1 MIQDKYE
8 LKGFHS
14 VFFVVLREL
23 GFFFKG
29 ALGNLFS
36 PAFLMVLIPLLILW
50 EMLPRLGVTGPIIP
64 YFSRV
69 MAAYWDLLHNRS
81 FLTDIGDSMNTFFRG
96 VGLAVAIAIPLGL
109 LTGWNEGLRKRI
121 LPLFQMLA
129 PIPAP
134 AWVPI
139 TIFLFGIGTPM
150 QVFLIFLGA
159 FYPILFNTFQ
169 AVKDTDSRYLASARA
184 FGASEFTLITKV
196 YFWSALGA
204 IIMSVRTGVSA
215 GLVMLLVAEMYG
227 GNTGIGFVMNEAQS
241 FFQIPI
247 VVASMMTLGMI
258 GWFLIEILKFLEVKL
273 AVWKGGR

>member
-1 MIQDKYE
+1 MIQNKYK
-8 LKGFHS
+8 LRGTHS
-14 VFFVVLREL
+14 LFFNVWREL
-23 GFFFKG
+23 RFFLKG

-36 PAFLMVLIPLLILW
+36 PAFLMVLIPLIILW
-50 EMLPRLGVTGPIIP
+50 EVLPRHGVTGPIIP

-69 MAAYWDLLHNRS
+69 IRAYWDLLHNRG
-81 FLTDIGDSMNTFFRG
+81 FMADIQDSMYTFFRG
-96 VGLAVAIAIPLGL
+96 VGLAVVTAIPLGL
-109 LTGWNEGLRKRI
+109 LTGWNVGLRKRI

-169 AVKDTDSRYLASARA
+169 AVKDTDARYLASARA
-184 FGASEFTLITKV
+184 FGASEFTLITRV
-196 YFWSALGA
+196 YFWSSLGA

-258 GWFLIEILKFLEVKL
+258 GWFLIEVLKFMEIKL

>member
-1 MIQDKYE
+1 MISDKYK
-8 LKGFHS
+8 LRKPQRFL
-14 VFFVVLREL
+14 FAVLREL

-36 PAFLMVLIPLLILW
+36 LEFLMVLVPLLVLW
-50 EMLPRLGVTGPIIP
+50 EVLPRYGITGPIIP
-64 YFSRV
+64 PFSV
-69 MAAYWDLLHNRS
+69 VVSTFWHLLTNRG
-81 FLTDIGDSMNTFFRG
+81 FLHDIGDSMYTFFRG
-96 VGLAVAIAIPLGL
+96 VGLAVLVAIPLGL
-109 LTGWNEGLRKRI
+109 LTGWNEGIRKRI
-121 LPLFQMLA
+121 LPLFQLLA

-169 AVKDTDSRYLASARA
+169 AVKDTDGRYLASARA
-184 FGASEFTLITKV
+184 FGASEFTLLTRV

-241 FFQIPI
+241 FFQIPV
-247 VVASMMTLGMI
+247 VVASMMTLGII
-258 GWFLIEILKFLEVKL
+258 GWFLIEVLKFLELKL

>member
-1 MIQDKYE
+1 MIQNKYK
-8 LKGFHS
+8 LRRFPS
-14 VFFVVLREL
+14 AFFAVLREL
-23 GFFFKG
+23 KFFFKG
-29 ALGNLFS
+29 ALGNLLS
-36 PAFLMVLIPLLILW
+36 PAFLMILIPLIILW
-50 EMLPRLGVTGPIIP
+50 EILPRHGLTGPIIP
-64 YFSRV
+64 PFSTV
-69 MAAYWDLLHNRS
+69 VTAFWDLLRNRD
-81 FLTDIGDSMNTFFRG
+81 FLADIGDSMSTFSRG
-96 VGLAVAIAIPLGL
+96 IGFAILIAIPLGL
-109 LTGWNEGLRKRI
+109 LTGWNVGIRKRV

-139 TIFLFGIGTPM
+139 TIVLFGIGAPM

-169 AVKDTDSRYLASARA
+169 GVKDTDGRYLASARA
-184 FGASEFTLITKV
+184 FGASEFTLITRI

-227 GNTGIGFVMNEAQS
+227 GNTGIGFVMNEAQQ

-247 VVASMMTLGMI
+247 VIASMMTLGMI
-258 GWFLIEILKFLEVKL
+258 GWFLIEILKYVEIKL
-273 AVWKGGR
+273 AVWKGGH